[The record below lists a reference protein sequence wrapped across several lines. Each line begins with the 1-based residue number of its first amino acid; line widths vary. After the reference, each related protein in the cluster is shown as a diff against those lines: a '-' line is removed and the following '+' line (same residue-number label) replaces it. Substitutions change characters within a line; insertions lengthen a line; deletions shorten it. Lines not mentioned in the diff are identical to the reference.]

1 MDSVSLRL
9 GNRLVGNP
17 DEAAALEVTAIGPVL
32 RAGDARHAVVLGPPG
47 SVGVTVDGHVVPE
60 GAVFPLEAG
69 ARLEVGDLRGGRA
82 LVAVSG
88 GLETELLL
96 GSRST
101 DLLCGLGPGPLQVGD
116 ELALGRPGRPRG
128 RLRLPARPTAA
139 AVLRVLAGPDAP
151 GEAGDLD
158 ALATLLGGVWV
169 VTVDSNRV
177 GIRLQPQEPQRV
189 RPDLPPVVSRGM
201 VRGAVQCPP
210 GGELVVLGPDH
221 ATVGGYPVPAVLIA
235 ADHHRL
241 SHLVPG
247 DLVRFALIDQAGARA
262 ALGHLD
268 AEAEGAVSGWFPTR
282 AG

>member
-1 MDSVSLRL
+1 
-9 GNRLVGNP
+9 
-17 DEAAALEVTAIGPVL
+17 
-32 RAGDARHAVVLGPPG
+32 
-47 SVGVTVDGHVVPE
+47 
-60 GAVFPLEAG
+60 
-69 ARLEVGDLRGGRA
+69 
-82 LVAVSG
+82 
-88 GLETELLL
+88 
-96 GSRST
+96 
-101 DLLCGLGPGPLQVGD
+101 
-116 ELALGRPGRPRG
+116 
-128 RLRLPARPTAA
+128 
-139 AVLRVLAGPDAP
+139 
-151 GEAGDLD
+151 
-158 ALATLLGGVWV
+158 
-169 VTVDSNRV
+169 
-177 GIRLQPQEPQRV
+177 
-189 RPDLPPVVSRGM
+189 M